1 MFEEKVFISAFDV
14 MRDNRIAI
22 RKTTQVLKNGEVIA
36 SSYWRCV
43 LSPNDPQTAEVLDE
57 QFYLDLANF
66 AWSKQSP
73 EPYVSSNPIEA
84 EVSPS

>member
-14 MRDNRIAI
+14 MRDNRIAV
-22 RKTTQVLKNGEVIA
+22 RKTTQVSKNGEVIA

-43 LSPNDPQTAEVLDE
+43 LSPNDPQAAEVLDE
-57 QFYLDLANF
+57 PFYLDLANF

-73 EPYVSSNPIEA
+73 EVYVTSGST
-84 EVSPS
+84 EVEKPMV